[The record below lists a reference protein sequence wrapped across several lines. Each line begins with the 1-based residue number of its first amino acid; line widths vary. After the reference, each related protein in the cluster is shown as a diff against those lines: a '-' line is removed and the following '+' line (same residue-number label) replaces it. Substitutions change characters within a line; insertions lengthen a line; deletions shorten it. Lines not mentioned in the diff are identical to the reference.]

1 MDFLVLVED
10 EFIIRL
16 IQILVSVFNYT
27 LLNLAI
33 RLRPMIDLNSS
44 AMAFYMTFH
53 IAFMYYMYILSPLP
67 FSEM

>member
-33 RLRPMIDLNSS
+33 RLRPMIDLNFSD
-44 AMAFYMTFH
+44 MAFYVTFQ
-53 IAFMYYMYILSPLP
+53 IAFMYMYILSPLP